1 VLPIGTYDHSPG
13 AAILGGE
20 NVSSKVTMSM
30 TGLDTETLI
39 QELMKVER
47 IPLAK
52 LESKQKQISDK
63 RAAWNTI
70 KSKIESLLQKMSPL
84 TSKRLA
90 KVHMKQKLRR

>member
-1 VLPIGTYDHSPG
+1 MLPIGTYDHSPG
-13 AAILGGE
+13 ASILGGE

-52 LESKQKQISDK
+52 LESKQ
-63 RAAWNTI
+63 
-70 KSKIESLLQKMSPL
+70 
-84 TSKRLA
+84 
-90 KVHMKQKLRR
+90 